1 MKKSIKRVSAIAL
14 SSLMAVSAIGGV
26 TASAAET
33 TTPEH
38 EYRTIYFINN
48 KEWNDVCA
56 YMWDAPD
63 MKYDN
68 GEVVVEDMSG
78 QPVVENANFP
88 GQELEPIGT
97 TTVLLG
103 GETEAVERDVY
114 SITVDMSVY
123 DAVVF
128 NSPSTDRQQSS
139 NIYLK
144 GTGSNAFYL
153 DVNNDVTPLKDF
165 NATDIKNDV
174 LESDGTRTIEIDTT
188 NINCV
193 EPTVTFVRTGGSV
206 AGAEKIEKTAE
217 GEYTVTVPQGTFTL
231 MDITVDNST
240 LSVRVNNEMTSCFIV

>member
-63 MKYDN
+63 MKYDD
-68 GEVVVEDMSG
+68 GKVIVEDMSG
-78 QPVVENANFP
+78 QPVVQNANFP
-88 GQELEPIGT
+88 GQALDCIGT
-97 TTVLLG
+97 TTVL
-103 GETEAVERDVY
+103 GEENEVY

-128 NSPSTDRQQSS
+128 SSPSTDRQQSK

-153 DVNNDVTPLKDF
+153 DVDNYATPIKGF

-217 GEYTVTVPQGTFTL
+217 GKYTVTVPQGTFIL